1 MFIGLKKEKTRNKFL
16 ENKLIFLNDAKYS
29 DQTCENYYR
38 MFKNYCNQLEVI
50 YDKDL
55 MFFNQDEIEN
65 ILDFVS
71 TSSSKTKE
79 NLASL
84 IRTYLTYW
92 NNREATKTNIN
103 FIDLIPR
110 SNIEV
115 INKQRLKNKY
125 IGWDRLRDII
135 KEAKTK
141 IDINPLEELCVVLGR
156 YGLTTDDILELKTYN
171 IVDNF
176 LVIND
181 RKFDISCDIKLIE
194 DCINMKEILYRGE
207 PTLLENDEKILKHI
221 IGRENNYRV
230 VRRYIYKIMNATN
243 NDITLKDL
251 NKSAVFDE
259 IFNIYKRKGFL
270 KTVDFKIALKKIMGR
285 KGESSYSLYKGEFL
299 VLFPSFKTK
308 IT

>member
-38 MFKNYCNQLEVI
+38 MFKNHCNQLEVI

-55 MFFNQDEIEN
+55 MFFNQDEIGN
-65 ILDFVS
+65 VLDFVS

-84 IRTYLTYW
+84 IRTYLSYW

-156 YGLTTDDILELKTYN
+156 YGLTTDDILGLKKYN

-230 VRRYIYKIMNATN
+230 VRRYIYKIMSATN

-299 VLFPSFKTK
+299 VLFPHFKTK